1 MTIANELKVG
11 PLVMARIRVKHREI
25 TTVIAASKFVQD
37 CHRETAQC
45 RADRWEGTL
54 LQVFAQTPSSITGE
68 EGAA

>member
-1 MTIANELKVG
+1 MTIANESKVG
-11 PLVMARIRVKHREI
+11 PLVMARIKVRHREI

-54 LQVFAQTPSSITGE
+54 LQVFAQTPPGIPSGE
-68 EGAA
+68 DAA